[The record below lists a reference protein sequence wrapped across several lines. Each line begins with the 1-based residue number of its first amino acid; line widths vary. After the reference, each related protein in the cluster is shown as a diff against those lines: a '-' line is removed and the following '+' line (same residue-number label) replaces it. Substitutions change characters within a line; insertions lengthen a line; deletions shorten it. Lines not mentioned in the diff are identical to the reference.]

1 MSACRFF
8 ASAPKGVA
16 SLLADELRQ
25 LGAADVVERPAGVE
39 FGGDLE
45 LGCRACLWSRT
56 ASRVLLELAR
66 FKAPT
71 PEALYAGIQ
80 TIDWSEHLAPAGT
93 LAVDFHSLRSQIT
106 HTHFGALKVKD
117 AIVDQFR
124 ERHGERPSV
133 ALGQPDV
140 RVSVVLDRD
149 RATLS
154 LDLSGEGLH
163 RRGYR
168 VDSVS
173 APLKQNLAAALLLR
187 CGWPAIA
194 AAGGAF
200 VDPMCGAGTLAIEA
214 AMIAGDIAPGLKR
227 GYYGFL
233 HWRQFDAAM
242 WKGLLREAEER
253 REAGMAKPPLIQI
266 SDADRRAIAAARQ
279 NVKAAG
285 LGDCIIVKHAD
296 LGALQRPPADTGLL
310 LVNPPYGER
319 LGETEEL
326 RALYALLGEK
336 LRREFMGWQAAVFTG
351 NPSLGKFLGLTARRK
366 HTFYNGAIEC
376 QLLRF
381 DITPESIPPTPQE
394 RMARAAAIP
403 RSAGAQMFANRLE
416 KNLDNIGRWAA
427 KEGGTCYRLYDA
439 DLPEYALAV
448 DLYHDEEGVRFVH
461 AQEYAAPATVDPDK
475 ARRRLRD
482 ALRVLPETLAVPRER
497 IFLKKRERKRGRT
510 QYEKLGE
517 GGRFHV
523 VREGDCRFLVNF
535 EDYLDT
541 GLYLDHRLTRRMI
554 AEWSQDKRLLNLFAY
569 TGTATVHAAAGGAR
583 ATTSVDL
590 SATYLDWARRN
601 LELNGLSLEAHELIR
616 ADCREWLRGQAGDA
630 RRRYD
635 LIFLDPPS
643 FSTSKRM
650 QGTLDIQRDHV
661 PLIRDAMALLAP
673 GGLLI
678 FSTNRRRFKLDAA
691 GLADLRIED
700 WSRATLPRDFARN
713 PRIHQCWKFTL
724 NRNSGTDGA

>member
-1 MSACRFF
+1 
-8 ASAPKGVA
+8 
-16 SLLADELRQ
+16 
-25 LGAADVVERPAGVE
+25 
-39 FGGDLE
+39 
-45 LGCRACLWSRT
+45 
-56 ASRVLLELAR
+56 
-66 FKAPT
+66 
-71 PEALYAGIQ
+71 IQ

-200 VDPMCGAGTLAIEA
+200 VDPMCGAGTLAIE
-214 AMIAGDIAPGLKR
+214 
-227 GYYGFL
+227 
-233 HWRQFDAAM
+233 AAM

-448 DLYHDEEGVRFVH
+448 DLYHDEEGVRF
-461 AQEYAAPATVDPDK
+461 
-475 ARRRLRD
+475 
-482 ALRVLPETLAVPRER
+482 
-497 IFLKKRERKRGRT
+497 
-510 QYEKLGE
+510 
-517 GGRFHV
+517 
-523 VREGDCRFLVNF
+523 
-535 EDYLDT
+535 
-541 GLYLDHRLTRRMI
+541 
-554 AEWSQDKRLLNLFAY
+554 
-569 TGTATVHAAAGGAR
+569 
-583 ATTSVDL
+583 
-590 SATYLDWARRN
+590 
-601 LELNGLSLEAHELIR
+601 
-616 ADCREWLRGQAGDA
+616 
-630 RRRYD
+630 
-635 LIFLDPPS
+635 
-643 FSTSKRM
+643 
-650 QGTLDIQRDHV
+650 
-661 PLIRDAMALLAP
+661 
-673 GGLLI
+673 
-678 FSTNRRRFKLDAA
+678 
-691 GLADLRIED
+691 
-700 WSRATLPRDFARN
+700 
-713 PRIHQCWKFTL
+713 
-724 NRNSGTDGA
+724 